1 MRPTIEVVAGI
12 VLNEHDEVLL
22 SSRPAGK
29 AYAGFWEFAGGKVE
43 QGETQLAALQRE
55 FAEELGIEILAATPW
70 LAKVYAYE
78 HALVHLR
85 FFRVA
90 THQWQ
95 GSLQSREN
103 QQWAWQKIGQFDV
116 SPMLPANQDLLRALA
131 FPQQLAGSLHSVLHY
146 QNWRL
151 VHASQATSPQ
161 DNVWLSLPQAQ
172 QQGALPQGFSSVWL
186 LIECAEQVQ
195 AACDAD
201 GLLWHIADEN
211 SAKAACTALSA
222 GCSQPIILLSSADL
236 VAQFATQWRE
246 CGAQAVCVHE
256 ETSIA

>member
-1 MRPTIEVVAGI
+1 
-12 VLNEHDEVLL
+12 
-22 SSRPAGK
+22 
-29 AYAGFWEFAGGKVE
+29 
-43 QGETQLAALQRE
+43 
-55 FAEELGIEILAATPW
+55 ELGIEILAATSW

-90 THQWQ
+90 AHQWQ

-211 SAKAACTALSA
+211 SAKAACTTLSS

-246 CGAQAVCVHE
+246 CGAQAVCVHK